1 MTAVIETSALT
12 KRYRRV
18 TALSGCSISVP
29 EGRISALVGP
39 NGAGKTTL
47 LRLLAGLA
55 SQTSGEAI
63 ILGGAPRQDPAFLAE
78 IGFLAQEIPL
88 YLRLTAQ
95 DHIGIGAHLNPRW
108 DGESVRDRLRGLNI
122 PLDAAV
128 GTLSGGQRAQV
139 ALALTLAKRPKVLLL
154 DEPVAALDPL
164 ARRHFLGTL
173 ADAVA
178 QGGLTVVL
186 SSHLVADIERVCD
199 HLILLAS
206 SRVQLCGDIDALLAG
221 HRVLVGP
228 RKDTTAVERDHTVV
242 QTERTARQTTM
253 LVRLNGPVADPEWEA
268 EAVGLEDMVLAYM
281 GADAAPAKAALTAVG
296 GKR

>member
-1 MTAVIETSALT
+1 MTPVIETRGLT
-12 KRYRRV
+12 KRYRRI
-18 TALSGCSISVP
+18 TALADCSIAVP

-47 LRLLAGLA
+47 LRLLCGLA
-55 SQTSGEAI
+55 SPTSGEAT
-63 ILGGAPRQDPAFLAE
+63 ILGGAPRQDPSFLAE

-88 YLRLTAQ
+88 YRRMSAEA
-95 DHIGIGAHLNPRW
+95 HIGIGAHMNPRW
-108 DGESVRDRLRGLNI
+108 DGQSVRDRLRGLNI

-139 ALALTLAKRPKVLLL
+139 ALALTLAKRPRLLLL

-164 ARRHFLGTL
+164 ARRHFLATL
-173 ADAVA
+173 ADAMA
-178 QGGLTVVL
+178 EGGLTVVL

-199 HLILLAS
+199 HLILLSAS
-206 SRVQLCGDIDALLAG
+206 HVQLCGDIEDLLSE

-228 RKDTTAVERDHTVV
+228 RKDTIAIERDHTVV

-253 LVRLNGPVADPEWEA
+253 LVRLNGPIADPEWESSD
-268 EAVGLEDMVLAYM
+268 VNMEDLVLGYM
-281 GADAAPAKAALTAVG
+281 GAGAAPAIARLTAVG
-296 GKR
+296 GRR